1 MCKNNYNAL
10 NLKILGILNKGIKY
24 VFLKNL
30 VLVAVS
36 LKLHALFE
44 KRYIQ

>member
-10 NLKILGILNKGIKY
+10 NLKILSILNKGIKY
-24 VFLKNL
+24 VLLKNL

-36 LKLHALFE
+36 LKLRALFE